1 MATARVTVDALREQ
15 VARIE
20 VEVGTQVS
28 RLEAEIGTTTEANTT
43 LSTQLAD
50 VVLLLGSQRE
60 SMETHEKVVKER
72 METLHDRM

>member
-1 MATARVTVDALREQ
+1 MATARVTVDALHEQ

-50 VVLLLGSQRE
+50 AV
-60 SMETHEKVVKER
+60 
-72 METLHDRM
+72 